1 MKVQQTRTFISVEL
15 PQSDTIEA
23 MMDSIEDIP
32 GVKVTPLGQLHI
44 TLCFLGDVDTD
55 RIPTICSELKRAFND
70 TGSFH
75 ICVRRIGAFPNRK
88 NARIIWMGIEDG
100 GELSECASKITHTL
114 KRMGIRYD
122 GKEFTPHI
130 TIGRARDTVNIT
142 RIAEENEDT
151 EFLDF
156 ECSSIHV
163 MKSVLRSTGAEHSV
177 ICRIPLIDRM

>member
-15 PQSDTIEA
+15 PQSDTIKA
-23 MMDSIEDIP
+23 MMDSLKEIP
-32 GVKVTPLGQLHI
+32 NVKVTPSGQLHI

-55 RIPTICSELKRAFND
+55 RIPTICSELKRAFKD
-70 TGSFH
+70 TESFH
-75 ICVRRIGAFPNRK
+75 ITVKGIGAFPNKR

-100 GELSECASKITHTL
+100 GELSECASKITYTL

-142 RIAEENEDT
+142 QIADDNEGT
-151 EFLDF
+151 VFLDF

-163 MKSVLRSTGAEHSV
+163 MKSTLRPTGAEHSV
-177 ICRIPLIDRM
+177 ICRIPLIDKM